1 MSLPFEDPIL
11 LSAAKSIE
19 LPDLE
24 PVSDYFNYL
33 VRSVVYQ
40 QLNGKAASVI
50 YGRFCALFPSAAPQA
65 AEILNAPVEILRSV
79 GLSAQK
85 SAYIRH
91 IAEFAME
98 NDFSDSYLDSLSDEE
113 VIRYLTQIK
122 GVGRWTVEMLLI
134 FGLARPDVFPADDY
148 GILTGMRELYGIDPT
163 LPAGKRKR
171 VMTEI
176 SEAWRPNRSLAVR
189 YIWAYKDS
197 EKKK

>member
-24 PVSDYFNYL
+24 PVSDYFNFL
-33 VRSVVYQ
+33 VRSVIYQ

-65 AEILNAPVEILRSV
+65 AEIIDKPDETLRSV

-85 SAYIRH
+85 SAYIRQ
-91 IAEFAME
+91 IARFAMQ
-98 NDFSDSYLDSLSDEE
+98 NDFSDSYLDSLSDED

-134 FGLARPDVFPADDY
+134 FGMARPDVFPADDY
-148 GILTGMRELYGIDPT
+148 GILTGMRELYGIDPK
-163 LPAGKRKR
+163 LPLKEQKRA
-171 VMTEI
+171 MTEI

-189 YIWAYKDS
+189 YIWAYKDLKM
-197 EKKK
+197 KK